1 MKKVVELKQWR
12 HCDEGEERYEVVRL
26 KNSVSYNVGELL
38 SKKEVMQLT
47 CKANTEVIVKG

>member
-1 MKKVVELKQWR
+1 MKKVVELKQTN
-12 HCDEGEERYEVVRL
+12 CDTGDEEYEVIRL
-26 KNSVSYNVGELL
+26 KNNVFYNVGELL